1 MTLPAV
7 SVPKPIKY
15 QELSEE
21 QRDLIKRTIA
31 KGASDDELM
40 LFIAVCNS
48 TGLNPFNRQIY
59 AIKRRS
65 QEAGQ
70 WVETMTYQVGI
81 EGFRL
86 MAQRSKAKG
95 GPVYQGQT
103 EPQWCANDGNWIDL
117 WTSADPPF
125 AAKVGVYVEG
135 FREPIYAIAEY
146 KRLVQTKQGGGP
158 NIFWEKG
165 PAFQLAKCAEAAA
178 LRKAIGNDLSG
189 VYLEEEI
196 YATPEEKDITPPMTI
211 EDHKKALAP
220 PPVQPGPQTK
230 DPDPPDPPTPDPPK
244 GEEIVSPERRQEVIT
259 HLQNMQVQEKPPE
272 NMTET
277 EAGLL
282 LECKRSDKAGRR
294 LDVMAMGRDT
304 QGKMV

>member
-7 SVPKPIKY
+7 SPTKIMKY
-15 QELSEE
+15 EDLTPDQVE
-21 QRDLIKRTIA
+21 LIKRTIA
-31 KGASDDELM
+31 KGATDDELK

-65 QEAGQ
+65 QEKGQ

-86 MAQRSKAKG
+86 MAQRSKGKG

-103 EPQWCANDGNWIDL
+103 EPVWCNKDGNWVDL
-117 WTSADPPF
+117 WTSSDPPF

-135 FREPIYAIAEY
+135 FREPIFAIAEY
-146 KRLVQTKQGGGP
+146 KRLVQTKQDGTP
-158 NIFWEKG
+158 NIFWDKG

-178 LRKAIGNDLSG
+178 LRKAIGHDLSG

-196 YATPEEKDITPPMTI
+196 YATPEEKDITPPMSI
-211 EDHKKALAP
+211 EQAQAALAP
-220 PPVQPGPQTK
+220 PSPPLRVKPANCRLRYLAPPLFLQTLR
-230 DPDPPDPPTPDPPK
+230 
-244 GEEIVSPERRQEVIT
+244 G
-259 HLQNMQVQEKPPE
+259 
-272 NMTET
+272 
-277 EAGLL
+277 
-282 LECKRSDKAGRR
+282 
-294 LDVMAMGRDT
+294 
-304 QGKMV
+304 